1 MFCFLSHE
9 KGTGAKIHPAI
20 VCGIDTG
27 DLPLSYWPI
36 FSLSLVTVPEVFAS
50 FFSCFQNGKLHY
62 LYIFYFAS
70 LRIHCYIVK
79 TMTKIERIKIKVI
92 CHLFIVI
99 FAIHKIENL
108 KE

>member
-36 FSLSLVTVPEVFAS
+36 FLLSLVTVPEVFAS

-62 LYIFYFAS
+62 LYIF
-70 LRIHCYIVK
+70 
-79 TMTKIERIKIKVI
+79 
-92 CHLFIVI
+92 LFCITTDTLLHSKDNDKDKSEEE
-99 FAIHKIENL
+99 A
-108 KE
+108 